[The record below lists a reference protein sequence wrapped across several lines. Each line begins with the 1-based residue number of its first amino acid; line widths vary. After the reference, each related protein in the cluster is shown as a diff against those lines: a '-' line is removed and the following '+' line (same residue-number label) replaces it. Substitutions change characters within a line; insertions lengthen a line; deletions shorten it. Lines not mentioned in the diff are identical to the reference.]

1 MQNKSLTKYGATPG
15 SKQPELPQSRLGPQQ
30 PQCLANYSKSTQNKT
45 SMVLM
50 SLPKPTPK
58 VLPRTVHIDL
68 DPTQHGRM
76 PCHFG
81 INSGDDAKRGEI
93 PHKAKIGHK
102 EGGREGN
109 REVESLKQD

>member
-1 MQNKSLTKYGATPG
+1 MPQAMQNKSLTKYCATPG
-15 SKQPELPQSRLGPQQ
+15 SKQPELPQSRVGTSTATELGKFEQKHPKQNQHGLDEFTKTHPQ
-30 PQCLANYSKSTQNKT
+30 
-45 SMVLM
+45 
-50 SLPKPTPK
+50 

-93 PHKAKIGHK
+93 PNKAKIGHK
-102 EGGREGN
+102 EGGQEGN
-109 REVESLKQD
+109 KER